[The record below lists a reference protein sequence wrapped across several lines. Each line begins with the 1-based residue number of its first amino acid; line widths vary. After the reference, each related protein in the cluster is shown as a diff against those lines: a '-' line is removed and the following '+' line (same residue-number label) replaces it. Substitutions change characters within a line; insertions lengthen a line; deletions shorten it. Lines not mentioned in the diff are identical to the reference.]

1 MQYSVI
7 LINEK
12 NKYNMRCISIKFNL
26 IVKTKNLLKNKI
38 KLVLIV
44 GSTQVY
50 NQYTSIYYKISVISN
65 YYMRAYLLTL

>member
-50 NQYTSIYYKISVISN
+50 NQYTSINYKISVISN